1 MWYGPNVAVIL
12 IYLFYLVMYVYIDSH
27 ILRIR
32 SDTVVVHRRL
42 TMVPVINGSLT
53 IPGDECGPKF
63 PDICLTVEEK
73 PPIKPQPGNWPDRE
87 SNPVALDE
95 RQRPLPNLVGNATTL
110 PPSGCGCPIVYV
122 DIQKIYWDNRTHYTI
137 IQSTVWYNTQLTND
151 SLTTVIVFRCR
162 NYTDSFF

>member
-73 PPIKPQPGNWPDRE
+73 PRKISTRKLARLGIEPK
-87 SNPVALDE
+87 LLHK
-95 RQRPLPNLVGNATTL
+95 RQQHF
-110 PPSGCGCPIVYV
+110 PSGFLEGWNDMTIFISLYFIVCLLFL
-122 DIQKIYWDNRTHYTI
+122 D
-137 IQSTVWYNTQLTND
+137 
-151 SLTTVIVFRCR
+151 
-162 NYTDSFF
+162 TDVVKTELF